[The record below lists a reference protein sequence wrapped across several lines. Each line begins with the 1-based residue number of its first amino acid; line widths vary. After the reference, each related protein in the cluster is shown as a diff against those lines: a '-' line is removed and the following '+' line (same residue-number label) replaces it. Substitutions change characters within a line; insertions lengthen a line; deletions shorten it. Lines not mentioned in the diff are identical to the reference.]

1 MWNSPD
7 PAEFRLNNFGALR
20 LGLAALVVVAHSFV
34 AANGSNDGAPLYDL
48 TGKRLDL
55 GALAVNGFFIASG
68 FMVSESLARGRGFV
82 DFLRKRLL
90 RLYPAF
96 VLLWLLQSFLLAPLF
111 SEASFSGYSARQSGI
126 LLFNLA
132 TLSSYGYPYGGLLRV
147 FPENPV
153 PGELN
158 VSLWTLRYEF
168 GCYVFLGLAGVAGIF
183 RRRWLVTGLFGGM
196 WLILALGIRLPW
208 HRVLTALLADGAHWP
223 RFAAYFLAGAAFWQ
237 WRKEIPRHR
246 GLAAGALALMA
257 ASFLKPAW
265 IDWVLPVG
273 WTYLLMWLAY
283 LPAPGLRPIGV
294 RTDVSYGAYL
304 YAFPIQ
310 QMIMVLLPK
319 ATAWVVVAL
328 SLPAAL
334 VAGLVSWHLVEKHFV
349 GRSSNTPRSVG
360 KPDQD
365 SRQP

>member
-1 MWNSPD
+1 MWNSIH

-20 LGLAALVVVAHSFV
+20 LSLAALVVVAHSFV
-34 AANGSNDGAPLYDL
+34 AANGSNDGAPLFEL

-68 FMVSESLARGRGFV
+68 FMVSESLARGRGFA
-82 DFLRKRLL
+82 DFIRKRLL
-90 RLYPAF
+90 RLFPAF

-111 SEASFSGYSARQSGI
+111 SEDSFSGYSARQSGI

-183 RRRWLVTGLFGGM
+183 RRRWLVTALFGAF
-196 WLILALGIRLPW
+196 WLMLALGIKLPW
-208 HRVLTALLADGAHWP
+208 HRVLTALLADGTYWP
-223 RFAAYFLAGAAFWQ
+223 RFATYFLAGVTFWH
-237 WRKEIPRHR
+237 WRREIPRHV
-246 GLAAGALALMA
+246 GLAAGALALIVF
-257 ASFLKPAW
+257 SFLRPAW
-265 IDWVLPVG
+265 IEWILPAG

-283 LPAPGLRPIGV
+283 LPAPGLRQIGA
-294 RTDVSYGAYL
+294 RTDVSYGTYL

-310 QMIMVLLPK
+310 QIIMALMPK

-349 GRSSNTPRSVG
+349 GRSSNTLRSVG
-360 KPDQD
+360 KPDQAP
-365 SRQP
+365 RQP

>member
-1 MWNSPD
+1 MWNSIH

-34 AANGSNDGAPLYDL
+34 AANGSNDGAPLFEL

-68 FMVSESLARGRGFV
+68 FMVSESLARGRGFA
-82 DFLRKRLL
+82 DFIRKRLL

-111 SEASFSGYSARQSGI
+111 SAGSFSGYSARQSGI

-147 FPENPV
+147 FPENPA

-168 GCYVFLGLAGVAGIF
+168 SCYVFLGLAGVAGIF
-183 RRRWLVTGLFGGM
+183 RRRWLVTGLFGGF
-196 WLILALGIRLPW
+196 WLILAAGIPLPW
-208 HRVLTALLADGAHWP
+208 HRILTALLADGAHWP
-223 RFAAYFLAGAAFWQ
+223 RFATYFLAGVTFWH
-237 WRKEIPRHR
+237 WRKEIPRHN
-246 GLAAGALALMA
+246 GLAAGALALMLCG
-257 ASFLKPAW
+257 FLSPAW
-265 IDWVLPVG
+265 LDWVLPVG

-283 LPAPGLRPIGV
+283 LPTPGLRQIGA
-294 RTDVSYGAYL
+294 RTDVSYGTYL

-310 QMIMVLLPK
+310 QMMMVLMPK
-319 ATAWVVVAL
+319 ATAWPVVAL
-328 SLPAAL
+328 SLPAAI
-334 VAGLVSWHLVEKHFV
+334 VAGFVSWHLVEKRFL
-349 GRSSNTPRSVG
+349 GRSSTEPRSVG
-360 KPDQD
+360 IPTHG
-365 SRQP
+365 SAQP

>member
-1 MWNSPD
+1 MWNSTD
-7 PAEFRLNNFGALR
+7 STEFRLNNFGALR

-34 AANGSNDGAPLYDL
+34 AANGSNDGAPLFEL

-68 FMVSESLARGRGFV
+68 FMVSESLARGRGFA
-82 DFLRKRLL
+82 DFIRKRLL

-111 SEASFSGYSARQSGI
+111 SAGSFSGYSARQSGI

-132 TLSSYGYPYGGLLRV
+132 TLSSYGYPYGGLLQV

-183 RRRWLVTGLFGGM
+183 RRRWLVTGLFGGS
-196 WLILALGIRLPW
+196 WLILAAGIPLPW
-208 HRVLTALLADGAHWP
+208 HRILTALLADGAHWP
-223 RFAAYFLAGAAFWQ
+223 RFATYFLAGVTFWH
-237 WRKEIPRHR
+237 WRKEIPRHN
-246 GLAAGALALMA
+246 GLAAGALALMLCG
-257 ASFLKPAW
+257 FLRPAW
-265 IDWVLPVG
+265 LDWVLPVG

-283 LPAPGLRPIGV
+283 LPTPGLRQIGA
-294 RTDVSYGAYL
+294 RTDVSYGTYL

-310 QMIMVLLPK
+310 QMIMVLMPK
-319 ATAWVVVAL
+319 ATAWTVVAM
-328 SLPAAL
+328 SLPGAL

-349 GRSSNTPRSVG
+349 GRSSASPRSSG
-360 KPDQD
+360 NPGQR
-365 SRQP
+365 S